1 MDQKQIEEIRNRKRV
16 RQKRKKRMQIATGL
30 LIFAGFILIIGFL
43 FWGRHGPWKDDP
55 NATTQ
60 KPVTKVEQQ
69 AALQKAADESR
80 FRFKINT
87 APTVTWIAEG
97 SDGTASAAGET
108 SADGA
113 EESADAGEESAD
125 ITGSNGSVQVAD
137 WYIVNSME
145 NPWDMEVVITSTQD
159 GSQLYRSARLKPG
172 EREMSGPLEPTLE
185 PGTYG
190 AVATATAINPETGET
205 VGTVSADLTLTVET
219 KQQN

>member
-1 MDQKQIEEIRNRKRV
+1 MDHKQIEEIINRRRA

-80 FRFKINT
+80 FRFKMNT
-87 APTVTWIAEG
+87 APTATWAED
-97 SDGTASAAGET
+97 SDGTGSAG
-108 SADGA
+108 SATLADST
-113 EESADAGEESAD
+113 EESADSAGE
-125 ITGSNGSVQVAD
+125 NGAVQVAD

-159 GSQLYRSARLKPG
+159 GSELYRSARLKPG
-172 EREMSGPLEPTLE
+172 EREMSGPLETTLE
-185 PGTYG
+185 PGTYA
-190 AVATATAINPETGET
+190 AVATATAIAPETGET
-205 VGTVSADLTLTVET
+205 AGTVSADLTLTVEA
-219 KQQN
+219 KQ

>member
-1 MDQKQIEEIRNRKRV
+1 MDQKQIEKIINRRRA

-80 FRFKINT
+80 FRFKMNT
-87 APTVTWIAEG
+87 APTVTWVED
-97 SDGTASAAGET
+97 SDGAASAVGET
-108 SADGA
+108 SADGTEESEDAA
-113 EESADAGEESAD
+113 EESADSTGE
-125 ITGSNGSVQVAD
+125 NGAVQVAD

-159 GSQLYRSARLKPG
+159 GTELYRSARLKPG
-172 EREMSGPLEPTLE
+172 EREMSGPLETTLE
-185 PGTYG
+185 PGTYA
-190 AVATATAINPETGET
+190 AVATATAIDPETGEKA
-205 VGTVSADLTLTVET
+205 GTVSADLILTVSA
-219 KQQN
+219 KQ

>member
-16 RQKRKKRMQIATGL
+16 RQKRKKRLQIATGL
-30 LIFAGFILIIGFL
+30 LIFAGAILVIGFL

-69 AALQKAADESR
+69 AALQKATDESR
-80 FRFKINT
+80 FRFKMNT
-87 APTVTWIAEG
+87 APTVTWAEG
-97 SDGTASAAGET
+97 SDGTAFATGET
-108 SADGA
+108 SADGT
-113 EESADAGEESAD
+113 EESADASEESAD

-172 EREMSGPLEPTLE
+172 EREMSGPLETTLE

-205 VGTVSADLTLTVET
+205 VGTVSADLTLTVEA